1 MNQALRKRE
10 ETEDIYRRNI
20 SCSTRGG
27 ETAPFLI
34 ARKWFI
40 ILSMKIYMRIYTL
53 WKLSLK
59 KG

>member
-27 ETAPFLI
+27 KAAPFFI
-34 ARKWFI
+34 ACKWFI
-40 ILSMKIYMRIYTL
+40 ILSMKTYMRIYAYG
-53 WKLSLK
+53 SYR
-59 KG
+59 